1 MIINGVDDLM
11 YFGVLLS
18 VAVRWAVSRFPYS
31 GAGKPP
37 MFGDYEAQRH
47 WMEITVNLPTHEW
60 YKNST
65 KNDLL
70 YWGLDYPP
78 LTAYHSMICGYIAKW
93 FNPDWVALNT
103 SRGYES
109 YHHKIFMRSTVVGA
123 DVVFYVALI
132 VYWTIVYKP
141 WNFRNKAIA
150 AGLCL
155 LYPGLI
161 LIDHGHFQ
169 YNSVSL
175 GFTLWAI
182 ISMMSGHDLIGA
194 AFFCLA
200 LHYKQMSLYYAL
212 PFFCYLLGTCLKLP
226 WTKRIAKFLK
236 LSCVVLIVSGICWMP
251 FLRSLDDTLA
261 VVERLFPFSRGLYED
276 KVANIWCMLSVVI
289 KWKSLFSTPTL
300 VKISAFCTLL
310 AVLPSSIQ
318 LLRNPSLHK
327 LRLSLINSSLAFFL
341 FSFQVHEKTILLPAL
356 PILLLLEDY
365 PLPCVW
371 FAYIST
377 FSLVPLLAK
386 DGLMIPFVALSAL
399 FLIGAIR
406 GYEDLLLSLKT
417 QSSRYASLSFCISV
431 LGSIA
436 LVVSMFTIKQPAR
449 YPHLHVLLN
458 CIYSGIHFVGFL
470 LYFNYLQFIE
480 IPYNIY
486 CKKIKYN

>member
-1 MIINGVDDLM
+1 MLIRGVDDLM

-18 VAVRWAVSRFPYS
+18 VIVRWAVSRFPYS

-47 WMEITVNLPTHEW
+47 WMEITVNLPVNEW

-65 KNDLL
+65 QNDLL

-78 LTAYHSMICGYIAKW
+78 LTAYHSMLCGYIAKW
-93 FNPDWVALNT
+93 YNDDWISLNT

-109 YHHKIFMRSTVVGA
+109 YHHKIFMRSTVLVS
-123 DVVFYVALI
+123 DLLFYIPVIIYWSI
-132 VYWTIVYKP
+132 VQRP
-141 WNFRNKAIA
+141 WNLRDKAIA

-161 LIDHGHFQ
+161 LIDHGHFH
-169 YNSVSL
+169 L

-182 ISMMSGHDLIGA
+182 VFLLCGHDLIGA
-194 AFFCLA
+194 VFFCLA

-212 PFFCYLLGTCLKLP
+212 PFFCYLLGSCLKFP
-226 WTKRIAKFLK
+226 WSKKISQFLK
-236 LSCVVLIVSGICWMP
+236 LSFVVLIVSGICWMP
-251 FLRSLDDTLA
+251 FLKSLEDILA

-276 KVANIWCMLSVVI
+276 KVANIWYMLSVII
-289 KWKSLFSTPTL
+289 KWKSIFSTPAL
-300 VKISAFCTLL
+300 VRLSAICTLL
-310 AVLPSSIQ
+310 AVLPSSIH

-327 LRLSLINSSLAFFL
+327 FRLALVNSSLAFFL
-341 FSFQVHEKTILLPAL
+341 FSFQVHEKSILLPAL

-365 PLPCVW
+365 PVPCLW

-386 DGLMIPFVALSAL
+386 DGLMIPFIALSAL

-406 GYEDLLLSLKT
+406 AYEDLLFSFKNK
-417 QSSRYASLSFCISV
+417 SSTYASLLFFTSV
-431 LGSIA
+431 LGSAI
-436 LVVSMFTIKQPAR
+436 LIISMFTIKQPAK

-458 CIYSGIHFVGFL
+458 CSYSGFHFLGFL
-470 LYFNYLQFIE
+470 LYFNYLQFTE
-480 IPYNIY
+480 IPYTVYI
-486 CKKIKYN
+486 KKIKYT